1 MSRIEN
7 CRIGNECHQREMWD
21 SYDIAEHCGIPVE
34 KADKLHMIANKA
46 FGVVGY
52 GDIRKEDF
60 LEFLDEIE
68 AAKERIRLQDEANAD
83 TIISASSNFRLSLGS
98 QLIGQALSLLK
109 GLV

>member
-7 CRIGNECHQREMWD
+7 YRVGNECYQREMWD
-21 SYDIAEHCGIPVE
+21 SSDIAEHCGITYE

-46 FGVVGY
+46 CGVVGY

-60 LEFLDEIE
+60 LEFIDEVE
-68 AAKERIRLQDEANAD
+68 AAEERMRLQDEANAA

-98 QLIGQALSLLK
+98 QLIVQALSLLK

>member
-7 CRIGNECHQREMWD
+7 YRVGNECCQREVWD
-21 SYDIAEHCGIPVE
+21 SSDIAEHCCIPFD

-46 FGVVGY
+46 CGVVGY

-60 LEFLDEIE
+60 LEFLDEVE
-68 AAKERIRLQDEANAD
+68 AAKERKMLQSEANAA
-83 TIISASSNFRLSLGS
+83 TIISASSNFRISLGS